1 MTERLSMSALVAL
14 LLLALCAGGVMA
26 VEPVRIG
33 VCYPMTGS
41 SAAYGAMGS
50 KGLELA
56 RKERP
61 SVLGRKV
68 ELFLADNRSD
78 RVESARAIARL
89 ARKNRVTAIIGGLTS
104 SNTLAGAPV
113 AEEAGVPMI
122 SPWATNPAVTRGR
135 KWIFR
140 ACFTDPFQGA
150 VAARF
155 ARKNLAAKTAAVLID
170 LSQDYCVGIASFFI
184 TNFKKLG
191 GSIVARLPYNTGD
204 LDFTAQ
210 LAAIRASHPDVIYCP
225 GYFKELA
232 LIARQ
237 ARETGIRAPILAGD
251 AAQAEQLIKI
261 GGRAVEG
268 LSFTTHFD
276 EQGVTTEAGRRFVRA
291 FRAAYPDSTPDSVSA
306 LSYDTYNILLDA
318 IARAGSTEREK
329 VRQQLENT
337 KKFQGATGVMTMKD
351 HDMIKP
357 VVILTVRNGMFRWLA
372 TVNP

>member
-41 SAAYGAMGS
+41 SAAYGAMGY

-68 ELFLADNRSD
+68 ELSLADNRSD

-89 ARKNRVTAIIGGLTS
+89 VRKNRVTAIIGGLTS

>member
-41 SAAYGAMGS
+41 SAAYGAMGY

-337 KKFQGATGVMTMKD
+337 KKFQGVTGVMTMKD